1 MAELNLALPRA
12 MLLPPSLDSM
22 KGIGELQ
29 LQLSTFKMAEM
40 ETKQESCS
48 KSFGGKQMVRKA
60 FLLSFAGIGQF
71 NRVLADV
78 PATEQPSRTG
88 S

>member
-1 MAELNLALPRA
+1 
-12 MLLPPSLDSM
+12 
-22 KGIGELQ
+22 
-29 LQLSTFKMAEM
+29 MAEM